1 MAQTITMNYRDTLK
15 KAQELEELADE
26 MDRKC
31 AARIDR
37 LRDGMR
43 SNWTGDA
50 AAFYCK
56 KLDQLEG
63 KARNRARE
71 MRAAAS
77 ALRIAA
83 ERYRILEMI
92 HL

>member
-1 MAQTITMNYRDTLK
+1 MAQTITMNYRGTLK

-43 SNWTGDA
+43 SNWTGDSLKVSLETGPEKCA
-50 AAFYCK
+50 QQLQRFVLLLRGIAFW
-56 KLDQLEG
+56 
-63 KARNRARE
+63 R
-71 MRAAAS
+71 
-77 ALRIAA
+77 
-83 ERYRILEMI
+83 
-92 HL
+92 